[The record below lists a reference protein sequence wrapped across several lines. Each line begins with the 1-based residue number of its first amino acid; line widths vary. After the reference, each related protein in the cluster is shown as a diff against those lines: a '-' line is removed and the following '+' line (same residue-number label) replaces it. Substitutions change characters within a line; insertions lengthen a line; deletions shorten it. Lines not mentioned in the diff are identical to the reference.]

1 MREKNG
7 RSSLLSLL
15 PIGGSCL
22 FLMGETTFG
31 LIDIGYM
38 EENESSTCILCM
50 TCCKVYMEE
59 KMLRGA
65 SLWQIS
71 GTKGEEWHG
80 LYMRLGL
87 PRKSYGYNPIGL
99 QDSQ

>member
-1 MREKNG
+1 
-7 RSSLLSLL
+7 
-15 PIGGSCL
+15 
-22 FLMGETTFG
+22 
-31 LIDIGYM
+31 
-38 EENESSTCILCM
+38 
-50 TCCKVYMEE
+50 
-59 KMLRGA
+59 MLRGA

-71 GTKGEEWHG
+71 GTKVEGRHG

>member
-1 MREKNG
+1 
-7 RSSLLSLL
+7 
-15 PIGGSCL
+15 
-22 FLMGETTFG
+22 
-31 LIDIGYM
+31 
-38 EENESSTCILCM
+38 
-50 TCCKVYMEE
+50 
-59 KMLRGA
+59 MLRGA

-99 QDSQ
+99 QDSQQWQRQGDGGLD

>member
-1 MREKNG
+1 
-7 RSSLLSLL
+7 
-15 PIGGSCL
+15 
-22 FLMGETTFG
+22 
-31 LIDIGYM
+31 
-38 EENESSTCILCM
+38 
-50 TCCKVYMEE
+50 
-59 KMLRGA
+59 MLRGA
-65 SLWQIS
+65 SLLQIS

>member
-1 MREKNG
+1 
-7 RSSLLSLL
+7 
-15 PIGGSCL
+15 
-22 FLMGETTFG
+22 MGETTFH

-38 EENESSTCILCM
+38 EAMEQQENESSTCILCM

-65 SLWQIS
+65 SLWKIS
-71 GTKGEEWHG
+71 GTKVEEWHG
-80 LYMRLGL
+80 QYMRLGL

-99 QDSQ
+99 